1 MTARAWVLVLGC
13 YALSGGRGSNHA
25 QDRVAEAPAPGSVS
39 RGKTALLESP
49 KGMRYFLQLPKSYN
63 ADRGARLIIFLHGS
77 NMNGLSYLRSFN
89 AKRWATDD
97 LLVCPNG
104 EKGEDPYGGN
114 NFTFGSAPYVA
125 EVTKE
130 VQAAFNITRTYVG
143 GHSQGGFLTY
153 SVIMHHPDL
162 YDGAFP
168 MAGDC
173 WMQNEPNLWE
183 SDPDRLKKQ
192 RRIAIAVIHG
202 RNDPIVKFSQGE
214 HAYHVFLAMGYP
226 KLRLLAPET
235 LGHQFM
241 LSPVPDA
248 LDWLDAMVDWNAR
261 KALPLCVKWLA
272 QEEYGWAAEA
282 ARTLLAREK
291 IPSSVKK
298 KATNVLTRVEKVAV
312 PATRRMI
319 ETMNKKRPEEWVL
332 EFLEFRRQFGR
343 TEAAAKLVKKYDR
356 RRATQR
362 EIGKKLFADA
372 NAQFR
377 AKNDKRGRKLL
388 REILEKAPATYEA
401 HYAVRWLRE
410 D

>member
-1 MTARAWVLVLGC
+1 MAPRGWVLVLGC
-13 YALSGGRGSNHA
+13 YALSGGLESVHA
-25 QDRVAEAPAPGSVS
+25 QDRVAEAAAPGSVS
-39 RGKTALLESP
+39 RGKTALLESA
-49 KGMRYFLQLPKSYN
+49 KGMRYFLQVPKTYK

-125 EVTKE
+125 NVTKE
-130 VQAAFNITRTYVG
+130 VQAAFNITRTYIG

-183 SDPDRLKKQ
+183 SDPDVVKKQ

-202 RNDPIVKFSQGE
+202 RSDPVVKFSQGE

-226 KLRLLAPET
+226 KLRLLAPEN

-248 LDWLDAMVDWNAR
+248 LEWLDAMVDWNVR
-261 KALPLCVKWLA
+261 KALPLCAKWLA

-298 KATNVLTRVEKVAV
+298 KATNVLAKVEKAAA

-362 EIGKKLFADA
+362 ELGKKLFADA

-377 AKNDKRGRKLL
+377 AKNVKRGRKLL